1 MRDMPSKREQERRG
15 AMKAECVEP
24 DKVASPE
31 ESVDVRTQGG
41 GQRQSLAV
49 APLGEMTIFQP
60 SGARRIFVEG
70 RLAFSNGGCKSESW
84 KSCSSLYEGCVRMMS
99 G

>member
-24 DKVASPE
+24 DKVTSPE
-31 ESVDVRTQGG
+31 TSVDVRTQGG

-49 APLGEMTIFQP
+49 VPLEEMTIFQP
-60 SGARRIFVEG
+60 SGGARRIFVEG
-70 RLAFSNGGCKSESW
+70 RLAFSNGGCKSEP
-84 KSCSSLYEGCVRMMS
+84 
-99 G
+99 